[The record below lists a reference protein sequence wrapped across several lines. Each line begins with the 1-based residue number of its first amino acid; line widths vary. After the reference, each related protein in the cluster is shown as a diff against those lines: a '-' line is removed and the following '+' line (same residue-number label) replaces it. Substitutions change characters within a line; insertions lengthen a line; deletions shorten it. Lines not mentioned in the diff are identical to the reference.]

1 MTDINFSVL
10 EAGKSKIKVQA
21 DLVSGEIPL
30 PGGQMIIFSLCPH
43 VADSRES
50 PPPLYMGTNLTT
62 RSPPTALI

>member
-30 PGGQMIIFSLCPH
+30 PGGQMIIFSLCPD
-43 VADSRES
+43 VADSRVS
-50 PPPLYMGTNLTT
+50 SSSLYGH
-62 RSPPTALI
+62 